1 MSESNSVKK
10 PSKENLRE
18 AIASLISNF
27 REEMEKLTQEE
38 KMAASRTLY
47 DLSKP
52 CQFMVIWAEEPEFQI
67 VLITHLTQLEDKHIE
82 IYGPIENSK
91 LIEYI
96 ENEVMKSPM
105 IEFLGKEVPI

>member
-1 MSESNSVKK
+1 MSESNCVKK

-18 AIASLISNF
+18 AIASLISNL

-38 KMAASRTLY
+38 QMAASRTFY

-67 VLITHLTQLEDKHIE
+67 VLITHLTQ
-82 IYGPIENSK
+82 
-91 LIEYI
+91 
-96 ENEVMKSPM
+96 
-105 IEFLGKEVPI
+105 